1 MKNDRRLDSRIL
13 ETAIKLINQEEVD
26 SNLVYLE
33 CVSQPMGRMVEFD
46 KDFLCIYI
54 ANKTNID
61 LDLEERRVILSNGHR
76 PTFEKFL
83 AFTMDNTR
91 RFIYGLNYTIWR

>member
-33 CVSQPMGRMVEFD
+33 CVSQPMDKMIEFD

-54 ANKTNID
+54 ANKTEIK
-61 LDLEERRVILSNGHR
+61 LDLEERRVVLSNGYR
-76 PTFEKFL
+76 PTFEKYL
-83 AFTMDNTR
+83 AHTMDNTR
-91 RFIYGLNYTIWR
+91 KFIYGLEYEIWS